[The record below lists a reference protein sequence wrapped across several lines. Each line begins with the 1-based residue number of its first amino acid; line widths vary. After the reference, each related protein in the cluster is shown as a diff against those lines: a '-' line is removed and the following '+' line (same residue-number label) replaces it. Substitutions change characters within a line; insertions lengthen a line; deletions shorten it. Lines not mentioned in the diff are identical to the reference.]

1 MNENQHEENRPLD
14 FPTLEQVEEELGIL
28 EYRKRFG
35 RALKGT
41 LYTLAVVVAIAILIA
56 TLWLPV
62 LQITGGSMSPTL
74 LDGQFVVVVK
84 GGTMEPGD
92 VTAFYYNNKV
102 LIKRVIAQSGDWVD
116 MTQDGAV
123 SVNGV
128 RLEEP
133 YVKELCVGECNIELP
148 YQVPDGKLFVMGDER
163 SVSLDS
169 RTTAIG
175 PVGSEQVLGRVLFRV
190 WPLKAIGG
198 VS

>member
-1 MNENQHEENRPLD
+1 MNENQHEENKPLD

-62 LQITGGSMSPTL
+62 LQITGSSMTPTL
-74 LDGQFVVVVK
+74 RDGEFAVVVK
-84 GGTMEPGD
+84 SGKFEPGD

-102 LIKRVIAQSGDWVD
+102 LVKRVIAMSGDWVD
-116 MTQDGAV
+116 IQEDGSV
-123 SVNGV
+123 YVNGV

-133 YVKELCVGECNIELP
+133 YVKELCVGECNIKLP

-175 PVGSEQVLGRVLFRV
+175 AVGSEQILGRVIFRV